1 MKIAAKRRR
10 PRKNSLKKKN
20 KAREK
25 AKGKSQAMDIRR
37 LAMSNSR
44 GVGAFKEI
52 FVRDLE
58 SLQLNTFCLIESR
71 AAQDII
77 IV

>member
-1 MKIAAKRRR
+1 
-10 PRKNSLKKKN
+10 
-20 KAREK
+20 
-25 AKGKSQAMDIRR
+25 MDIRR

-58 SLQLNTFCLIESR
+58 SLQLKRVLPNRIKSSTRYHHSLNTGLSPVRVDDIGPPSLI
-71 AAQDII
+71 
-77 IV
+77 